1 MASTWAPSSAVRA
14 GAAPLNGICVVAMLV
29 RCSSNTSVR
38 WLNVAVPADAML
50 TSMPLHLIPDL
61 GRVAAIRQEGGRWV
75 VVMDKGMTIR
85 ER

>member
-1 MASTWAPSSAVRA
+1 M
-14 GAAPLNGICVVAMLV
+14 VAMLV
-29 RCSSNTSVR
+29 RCSSSTSVR
-38 WLNVAVPADAML
+38 WLNVAVPAEAIL
-50 TSMPLHLIPDL
+50 TSEPLRLGKIKELIEIRIPDL